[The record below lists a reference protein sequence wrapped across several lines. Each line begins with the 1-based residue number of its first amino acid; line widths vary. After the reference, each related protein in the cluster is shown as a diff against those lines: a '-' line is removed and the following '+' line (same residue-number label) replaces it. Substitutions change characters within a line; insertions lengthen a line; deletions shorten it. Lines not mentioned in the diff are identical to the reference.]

1 MDKNFDLKGLT
12 SVSVAVSNL
21 AGGLDGRSDAAI
33 LQGLIAEIEIALSSG
48 VSRKKILETIN
59 TKMGTAIK
67 FESFEKSLYRIR
79 KNIKKN
85 NINPIS
91 TITNNS
97 SNMVP
102 YYNNETNCP
111 VATPAVNDLVEI
123 ESEDDRKDEPQTS
136 ELEFRENVKKQPDIQ
151 AINKFCQEY
160 KEKKRLEKVQEK
172 EQKMII

>member
-1 MDKNFDLKGLT
+1 MKKDQKAQF
-12 SVSVAVSNL
+12 
-21 AGGLDGRSDAAI
+21 I
-33 LQGLIAEIEIALSSG
+33 
-48 VSRKKILETIN
+48 KILEALSQNTGTKSASTIIQALHDQIEISL
-59 TKMGTAIK
+59 TSGVKRKIILDAINQEFNRSITLENFDK
-67 FESFEKSLYRIR
+67 TLYRIR
-79 KNIKKN
+79 RDIKKN

-102 YYNNETNCP
+102 YYNNKTNCP
-111 VATPAVNDLVEI
+111 VATPAVNNLVEI

-160 KEKKRLEKVQEK
+160 KEKKRLEKIQEK